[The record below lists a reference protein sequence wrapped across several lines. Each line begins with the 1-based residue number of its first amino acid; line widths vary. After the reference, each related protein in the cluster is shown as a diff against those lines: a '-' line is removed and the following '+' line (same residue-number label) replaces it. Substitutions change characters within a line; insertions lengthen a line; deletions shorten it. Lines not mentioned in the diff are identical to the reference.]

1 MAADAYSRFLE
12 LHRARSPLL
21 IANAWDAGS
30 TVLWQRA
37 GAPAIGTSSAA
48 MAWACGYADGGA
60 LPVEALLHQV
70 RSIVRVASVPVSIDL
85 EDGYS
90 DDPHAVAALVGQ
102 VAAAGVAGINLEDG
116 AGRPEAL
123 VGKIRA
129 IREVLGG
136 TPLFI
141 NARTDV
147 YLGGLASGRDAL
159 DMAIHRLSRYRDA
172 GADGSFVPGM
182 VQIEDIAAVAREVPM
197 PLNAMAVPGMPSLHA
212 LVEAGVRR
220 ISAGPGL
227 FQHTFGAGVDGVEG
241 FLAGDFSAAPRAG
254 MEYADLNRLFSS
266 QDGGN
271 G

>member
-21 IANAWDAGS
+21 VANAWDAGS

-123 VGKIRA
+123 VEKIQA
-129 IREVLGG
+129 VREALGG
-136 TPLFI
+136 TPLFV
-141 NARTDV
+141 NARTDIFLKAARDLHDRALHLEPRAGHGGTLRRLIEDRTRFCRLV
-147 YLGGLASGRDAL
+147 GGPASLLVDQLGARLHVERQQARVAAMQPRQMRLMFRGQSHREFGASGRGAAGIDIDHDA
-159 DMAIHRLSRYRDA
+159 
-172 GADGSFVPGM
+172 ADGHG
-182 VQIEDIAAVAREVPM
+182 
-197 PLNAMAVPGMPSLHA
+197 G
-212 LVEAGVRR
+212 
-220 ISAGPGL
+220 
-227 FQHTFGAGVDGVEG
+227 T
-241 FLAGDFSAAPRAG
+241 
-254 MEYADLNRLFSS
+254 SS
-266 QDGGN
+266 V
-271 G
+271 

>member
-1 MAADAYSRFLE
+1 MAADACSRFSE
-12 LHRARSPLL
+12 LHRAPSPLL
-21 IANAWDAGS
+21 IANAWDAVS

-90 DDPHAVAALVGQ
+90 DDPHAVAALVEQ
-102 VAAAGVAGINLEDG
+102 VAAVGAVGINLEDG

-123 VGKIRA
+123 VEKIQA
-129 IREVLGG
+129 IREALGG
-136 TPLFI
+136 TPMFI

-147 YLGGLASGRDAL
+147 YLRGLASGRDAP

-172 GADGSFVPGM
+172 GADGGFVPGM
-182 VQIEDIAAVAREVPM
+182 VDIQDIAEVAGKVPM
-197 PLNAMAVPGMPSLHA
+197 PLNVMAVPGMPTLQA
-212 LVEAGVRR
+212 LREAGVRR

-241 FLAGDFSAAPRAG
+241 FLAGDFSGTPRAG
-254 MEYADLNRLFSS
+254 MEYANLNRLFPS